1 MTPLGFDNFLAV
13 KSIFSCLW
21 IHNDWHRINTDEK
34 ILMKSHSNLL
44 EFTAQA
50 MDDGFEEILQKE
62 WEPNLSLE
70 MHTHPYDVRV
80 QVASGLVR
88 LSLAAGVQTYEA
100 GQGFYLARNTE
111 HAEQYG
117 PHGAT
122 FWVARKL

>member
-1 MTPLGFDNFLAV
+1 
-13 KSIFSCLW
+13 
-21 IHNDWHRINTDEK
+21 
-34 ILMKSHSNLL
+34 MKSHSNLL

-80 QVASGLVR
+80 QLASGQVR

-117 PHGAT
+117 PQGAT